1 MKIDIHITD
10 ATPEEAALVLTGV
23 TVSQA
28 VGRVAAKIV
37 QKKAEEMRPVPD
49 PTDNDETGCKD
60 CQNTEFDAIKCEECS
75 PPPAPIAAVLKK
87 KFNPPISEKK
97 TETLDKKGVRKG
109 IRALGLLKNRD
120 NKYGIP
126 KKLYSTDKRKYQ
138 RIWSRC
144 KNQGI
149 NYEQALAQEGMEPH
163 KKGKGYRIPFSAVSE
178 RADYQRAIRLCK
190 KYGLPYP
197 EALKQEQDNPM
208 IRPPRKDKGKHRAVK
223 PAPIVKPSAQ
233 AIAPSNDVKEPA
245 AESKVKSKKQSGHP
259 MKCPYCEKEINS
271 HGAHVHMKSHGPE
284 KYAEWVKD
292 PDRLGTGVHRITTPH
307 LPFHQKHDEPAVT
320 EPHKNDP
327 NHSSGQQAIRDLTKA
342 QNGTLQIGRRVK
354 HNGSKALPHYGQIG
368 EIVGINKEELHVKFP
383 TGDARLPSYLVLA
396 MPEAKV

>member
-1 MKIDIHITD
+1 MRLRFYGGSMINNCRIKEIQIRHGAMVDLNLAYQAENMSLKDADAVLDAFEEFKFRITAPD
-10 ATPEEAALVLTGV
+10 TESPAA
-23 TVSQA
+23 
-28 VGRVAAKIV
+28 
-37 QKKAEEMRPVPD
+37 QKKPVPD
-49 PTDNDETGCKD
+49 PIDDAGTGCAECNPD
-60 CQNTEFDAIKCEECS
+60 QFHGGCETCS
-75 PPPAPIAAVLKK
+75 PPPAPIAVVLKE
-87 KFNPPISEKK
+87 KFNPPEQPAKQHGGSQGH
-97 TETLDKKGVRKG
+97 KG
-109 IRALGLLKNRD
+109 

-126 KKLYSTDKRKYQ
+126 PSLFKTDKHEYQ
-138 RIWSRC
+138 RLWALC
-144 KNQGI
+144 KAHGLT
-149 NYEQALAQEGMEPH
+149 YEQALTWKRLPSRT
-163 KKGKGYRIPFSAVSE
+163 KGDQSNK
-178 RADYQRAIRLCK
+178 
-190 KYGLPYP
+190 
-197 EALKQEQDNPM
+197 
-208 IRPPRKDKGKHRAVK
+208 
-223 PAPIVKPSAQ
+223 VKPSAQ

-284 KYAEWVKD
+284 KYAEWLKD

-354 HNGSKALPHYGQIG
+354 HNGSKASPHYGQIG